1 MNTNKFLMGTVA
13 GGITFFLVGFIIY
26 GLALMSFFE
35 AHAGSATGVAKAD
48 MVWWA
53 LILGNM
59 SSAALL
65 SYIFLKWANISS
77 FGSGASAAAI
87 IGFFMSL
94 SYDMVNFATTN
105 AMDMTGAFA
114 DVVVSVVYFAIG
126 GGVIG
131 AVLGMGKKS

>member
-26 GLALMSFFE
+26 GLVLMSFFE
-35 AHAGSATGVAKAD
+35 AHAGSATGVAKVD

-59 SSAALL
+59 ASAALL

-77 FGSGASAAAI
+77 FGSGASAAAV

-94 SYDMVNFATTN
+94 SYGMVNFATTN
-105 AMDMTGAFA
+105 VTDMTGAFV
-114 DVVVSVVYFAIG
+114 DVMVSVVYFAIG

-131 AVLGMGKKS
+131 AVLGVGKKD

>member
-1 MNTNKFLMGTVA
+1 MNTNKFIMGTLA

-59 SSAALL
+59 GSAALL

-94 SYDMVNFATTN
+94 SHEMINFATTN
-105 AMDMTGAFA
+105 VMDMTGACA
-114 DVVVSVVYFAIG
+114 EVIVSVVYFAIG

>member
-1 MNTNKFLMGTVA
+1 MNTNKFIMGTLA
-13 GGITFFLVGFIIY
+13 GGITFFLAGFVIY
-26 GLALMSFFE
+26 GIALMSFFE

-59 SSAALL
+59 ASAGLL

-94 SYDMVNFATTN
+94 SYEMINFATTN
-105 AMDMTGAFA
+105 VMDMTGAIA
-114 DVVVSVVYFAIG
+114 EVIVSVVYFAIG

-131 AVLGMGKKS
+131 AVLGIGKKS

>member
-1 MNTNKFLMGTVA
+1 MNTNKFIMGTVA

-35 AHAGSATGVAKAD
+35 AHAGSATGVAKVD

-59 SSAALL
+59 ASAGLL

-94 SYDMVNFATTN
+94 SFNMVNFATTN
-105 AMDMTGAFA
+105 VTDMTGAFA
-114 DVVVSVVYFAIG
+114 DVAVSVVYFAIG